1 MLYSHPDDFLTFDHR
16 SLYDPVLHIPLI
28 VAGPGIPEGRGQS
41 SAGFESR
48 HAPTLLDLAG
58 APALGDAEG
67 HSLVPLIEG
76 KVKSVNEYIFAEEDV
91 EIPERSV
98 RSLDYKLIR
107 NLWTG
112 EEQLFALQSDPGELH
127 DVAKANPEVVKE
139 LDAQLD
145 AWMKVNE
152 PSHEVQ
158 MRRWKIYTEPLK
170 VVTVDDIGIGAA
182 FLDQPPPA
190 VALR

>member
-1 MLYSHPDDFLTFDHR
+1 
-16 SLYDPVLHIPLI
+16 
-28 VAGPGIPEGRGQS
+28 
-41 SAGFESR
+41 
-48 HAPTLLDLAG
+48 
-58 APALGDAEG
+58 
-67 HSLVPLIEG
+67 LVEG
-76 KVKSVNEYIFAEEDV
+76 KVKSANEYIFGEEDV

-127 DVAKANPEVVKE
+127 DVAKANPEVLKR
-139 LDAQLD
+139 LGGQLD

-158 MRRWKIYTEPLK
+158 LRRWKIYTEPLK

-182 FLDQPPPA
+182 FSISHRQQWHSDESPA
-190 VALR
+190 SGNYAGASFWTEGGDGSRTAFGEGTARWWGSIRSPCIPVLLRLVRWPRTRVTRSSRSTRRRR